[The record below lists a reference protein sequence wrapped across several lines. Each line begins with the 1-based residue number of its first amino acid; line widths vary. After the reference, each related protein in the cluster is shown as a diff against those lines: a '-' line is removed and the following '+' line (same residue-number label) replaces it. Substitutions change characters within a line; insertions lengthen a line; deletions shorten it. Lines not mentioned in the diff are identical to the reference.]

1 MVNRMRPHDIAVYL
15 YNSMNELKKWAV
27 YPEEPY
33 QDIMVRLGLND
44 SDMVSENLQE
54 IIRIKRI
61 KSITNNND

>member
-1 MVNRMRPHDIAVYL
+1 
-15 YNSMNELKKWAV
+15 MNELKKWAA